1 MKHLLTKCIC
11 AVLFTLITATGF
23 TQIQNAHKVKPALF
37 AKLPG
42 TIKCT
47 AAELNKFFAVAQGQS
62 ANVAFDNTLKTNGVI
77 TSNLAK
83 FKNLQSLAIKLPEY
97 NNAIFAL
104 SKINDENNNIIY
116 SGRII
121 NQMNSDAYELKKISA
136 DQYQLVKINLDDIL
150 QDCGHL

>member
-37 AKLPG
+37 AKLPA
-42 TIKCT
+42 TIKCS

-83 FKNLQSLAIKLPEY
+83 YKNLQSLAIKLPEY
-97 NNAIFAL
+97 NNATFAL
-104 SKINDENNNIIY
+104 SKIIDESNNVIY

-121 NQMNSDAYELKKISA
+121 NQLNSDAYELKKINA

>member
-1 MKHLLTKCIC
+1 M
-11 AVLFTLITATGF
+11 G
-23 TQIQNAHKVKPALF
+23 Q
-37 AKLPG
+37 
-42 TIKCT
+42 
-47 AAELNKFFAVAQGQS
+47 FFAVAQGQS
-62 ANVAFDNTLKTNGVI
+62 ANLAFDNTLKTNGVI

-83 FKNLQSLAIKLPEY
+83 YKNLQSLAIKLPEY
-97 NNAIFAL
+97 NNATFAL
-104 SKINDENNNIIY
+104 SKIIDEDNNTIY